1 MAQVFPF
8 RGIHFALREVG
19 DLSDVV
25 APPYDRVPDDVQE
38 TLYARHPHNIVRITK
53 GRVEAGDNEQR
64 NVYTRAAETLQDW
77 LKRAILVRDEVPALY
92 VYHQEYTFGGER
104 LTRKGFMAL
113 AQLEPEGV
121 HAHERTLKGPKEDRL
136 KLMRATEA
144 NLEHVFMLYQDRD
157 RRADRILQD
166 AAAGTRPDMV
176 AEDADR
182 NVHRVW
188 KVTDPA
194 VIRGVQEA
202 LRKKELYIADGHH
215 RFETSTNYLRECV
228 DKGWVPGAAESY
240 DKRLMTLFNVAEP
253 GMSIRPIHR
262 LVHGIPQFDAER
274 FLAKAS
280 EEFVVTRFPSF
291 EAMEAAVR
299 AGQGRHTF
307 GLYARGV
314 HATLALRDERAMD
327 RLIAGTWSADYKRL
341 DVSIL
346 HGAILEP
353 LLGIDARALEEQRN
367 ITYSVTLEKG
377 KNAIASGTEEIFFLL
392 NPTGAEEVV
401 RVADHGEKMPQ
412 KSTDFYP
419 KLLTGLVAMKMEI
432 EKPRAKG

>member
-8 RGIHFALREVG
+8 RGMHFDQRRIDSLTN
-19 DLSDVV
+19 VV
-25 APPYDRVPDDVQE
+25 APPYDRVPDDVQSA
-38 TLYARHPHNIVRITK
+38 LYARHPYNIVRITK
-53 GRVEAGDNEQR
+53 GRAELGDDAWN
-64 NVYTRAAETLQDW
+64 NVYTRAARTLGAW
-77 LKRAILVRDEVPALY
+77 LEDGTLVRDKEPSLY

-144 NLEHVFMLYQDRD
+144 NLEHVFMLYRD
-157 RRADRILQD
+157 SKRRADRVID
-166 AAAGTRPDMV
+166 AAVVGAPPTMV

-188 KVTDPA
+188 QITEPG
-194 VIRGVQEA
+194 VIRRVQDA
-202 LRKKELYIADGHH
+202 LADKELYIADGHH
-215 RFETSTNYLRECV
+215 RFETSGNYLRECREES
-228 DKGWVPGAAESY
+228 WTPAAPESF

-262 LVHGIPQFDAER
+262 LVHGVAGFDAEV
-274 FLAKAS
+274 FLAKAA
-280 EEFVVTRFPSF
+280 ELFAVTQFPTF
-291 EAMEAAVR
+291 AAMEEATR
-299 AGQGRHTF
+299 AGKDRHTF
-307 GLYARGV
+307 GFAARGV
-314 HATLALRDERAMD
+314 QATLGFRDERVMD
-327 RLIAGTWSADYKRL
+327 RLIAGSWSADYRRL

-346 HGAILEP
+346 HAAILEP
-353 LLGIDARALEEQRN
+353 LLGIDAQALEEERN

-377 KNAIASGTEEIFFLL
+377 RKGIESGTEQIFFLL
-392 NPTGAEEVV
+392 NPTGADEVV

-432 EKPRAKG
+432 RK

>member
-8 RGIHFALREVG
+8 RGMHFDQRKIGSLTN
-19 DLSDVV
+19 VV
-25 APPYDRVPDDVQE
+25 APPYDRVPDDVQ
-38 TLYARHPHNIVRITK
+38 TALYARHPHNIVRITK
-53 GRVEAGDNEQR
+53 GRAEPGDDERN
-64 NVYTRAAETLQDW
+64 NVYTRAARTLNGW
-77 LKRAILVRDEVPALY
+77 LEDGTLVRDKEPSLY
-92 VYHQEYTFGGER
+92 VYHQEYAFGGER

-144 NLEHVFMLYQDRD
+144 NLEHVFMLYRD
-157 RRADRILQD
+157 PERQADRVID
-166 AAAGTRPDMV
+166 AAVAGVRPTMV

-182 NVHRVW
+182 NTHRVW
-188 KVTDPA
+188 QVTDPD
-194 VIRGVQEA
+194 VIRRVQEA
-202 LRKKELYIADGHH
+202 LGDKELYIADGHH
-215 RFETSTNYLRECV
+215 RFETSGNYLCECRE
-228 DKGWVPGAAESY
+228 KGWAPAAPESF

-262 LVHGIPQFDAER
+262 LVHGVAGYDAES
-274 FLAKAS
+274 FLAKAA
-280 EEFVVTRFPSF
+280 EHFVVTRFPTF
-291 EAMEAAVR
+291 EAMEAATR
-299 AGQGRHTF
+299 AGKDRHTF
-307 GLYARGV
+307 GFAARGV
-314 HATLALRDERAMD
+314 HATLAFRDERVMD
-327 RLIAGTWSADYKRL
+327 RLIAGSWSADTKRL

-346 HGAILEP
+346 HAAILEP
-353 LLGIDARALEEQRN
+353 LLGIDARALEEERN

-377 KNAIASGTEEIFFLL
+377 RKGIESGTEQIFFLL
-392 NPTGAEEVV
+392 NPTGADEVV

-432 EKPRAKG
+432 RK